1 MYKKTMRKFD
11 NKKSSYIKKL
21 KGRNR
26 YDIYKYNKKK
36 GKGMNIIFWYLN
48 VNEILKIYK
57 NKKRPLKSK
66 SVAATFCGFCIN
78 IIFLNYRINE
88 N

>member
-1 MYKKTMRKFD
+1 
-11 NKKSSYIKKL
+11 
-21 KGRNR
+21 
-26 YDIYKYNKKK
+26 
-36 GKGMNIIFWYLN
+36 MNIIFFWYLN

-66 SVAATFCGFCIN
+66 SVAATFSGFCIN
-78 IIFLNYRINE
+78 IIFLNYRIDE